1 MTEKRNTSKEKEKR
15 NKKFPYKKMKIRENY
30 KKVINRLRARLT

>member
-1 MTEKRNTSKEKEKR
+1 MTEKRNTAKEKR
-15 NKKFPYKKMKIRENY
+15 KQNKEFPYKKKKIRDNY